1 MWKKIILAIVV
12 LVAVILLYATTRPDS
27 FRLERSVTIN
37 ASPEKVFALINDF
50 HNWQA
55 WSPWEKLDPA
65 MKRTFSGPP
74 SGKGTVYEW
83 AGDSKVGEG
92 RMEIMQ
98 SLSPSPVIIKLDFL
112 KPFEGH
118 NTTEFTQVPEGSG
131 TKVTWIMYGPSP
143 YMSKLMTVFVSMDKM
158 VGGDFETGLAN
169 LKAAA
174 EK

>member
-12 LVAVILLYATTRPDS
+12 LVAAILLYATTRPDS

-37 ASPEKVFALINDF
+37 ASPEKVFALVNDF

-118 NTTEFTQVPEGSG
+118 NTTEFTQAPEGGG